1 MEKACRGVGR
11 WFLKDEFDNIFI
23 RAVSLYTIQS
33 LDWAIAMLV
42 VAFADAALGRHSVS
56 KVN

>member
-1 MEKACRGVGR
+1 MGR